1 MYTDSCNE
9 GAPAP
14 GERKVFGM
22 PKVDPEF
29 LKQVRAWIEA
39 HKEEMVEEI
48 RRFVQVPSVS
58 RADLAEEGKPFGP
71 DCDKMLNFALKR
83 GEEMGF
89 HKIGRAHV

>member
-1 MYTDSCNE
+1 MKRARRPLNKEISQKGFTKKGAGVYTDSCNE

-58 RADLAEEGKPFGP
+58 RAELAEEGKPFGP
-71 DCDKMLNFALKR
+71 D
-83 GEEMGF
+83 
-89 HKIGRAHV
+89 